1 MKQLIK
7 NRWKP
12 FSLAALMAV
21 GLFGLSNKADAA
33 KVMCLKTNT
42 GQYIEVVRV
51 SMMVV
56 ADGASTFE
64 IVVKDGLGATNVE
77 SISFEAHESDI
88 DLSKYQGGSSGDNQ
102 TIDTSK
108 PVFLLTS
115 TGKYFY
121 MKDLP
126 KLNAKDGSD
135 KIDVEVGGQTE
146 KDVAYVYFY
155 RGPEENLTAIDKVKT
170 APAEENLVLSTPVS
184 SQLQISGCGAAT
196 KAVIY
201 SANGQMMTEASVCN
215 GVTTINVEQLIKGIY
230 IVRVGKKALK
240 FIKK

>member
-1 MKQLIK
+1 
-7 NRWKP
+7 
-12 FSLAALMAV
+12 
-21 GLFGLSNKADAA
+21 
-33 KVMCLKTNT
+33 
-42 GQYIEVVRV
+42 
-51 SMMVV
+51 
-56 ADGASTFE
+56 
-64 IVVKDGLGATNVE
+64 
-77 SISFEAHESDI
+77 
-88 DLSKYQGGSSGDNQ
+88 
-102 TIDTSK
+102 
-108 PVFLLTS
+108 
-115 TGKYFY
+115 

-230 IVRVGKKALK
+230 IVKVGKKALK

>member
-12 FSLAALMAV
+12 FGLAALMAV

-64 IVVKDGLGATNVE
+64 IVVKDGQGATNVE

-88 DLSKYQGGSSGDNQ
+88 DLSKYQGGSSDDNQ

-135 KIDVEVGGQTE
+135 KFDIEVGGQME

-170 APAEENLVLSTPVS
+170 APASENLVLSTPVG

-201 SANGQMMTEASVCN
+201 SANGRMMTEAAVNN

-230 IVRVGKKALK
+230 IVKVGNKALK